1 MHIIVFGVGAI
12 GGFYGTKLSKY
23 FRETNSNIRLSF
35 VARGNTYNALK
46 HSGSKLICQ
55 KNTIGEMQD
64 TIIFEPKINVFKT
77 YAELEINPDE
87 QTIVLLCVKSKDTI
101 SASQDIKN
109 KLTANTVVLSIQ
121 NGVENEER
129 IASVIGSSS
138 VIGALTSVAA
148 ETLEPGI
155 YLQKGSYGLLIGEL
169 PGNEKLAWEEG
180 LRVNKIFDIFS
191 KADINIKISSNI
203 YHDLWSKLVWNAAF
217 NPASVYYEA
226 TVGQLL
232 SNPSIRK
239 EIIGI
244 MAETKK
250 IAELSGYK
258 LNEDVDSKH
267 LERTDV
273 PEWYDFRTSMLQD
286 FQQGKEIELDELL
299 GVIIR
304 SAKKY
309 NCSVPFAEALYEKLK
324 NKLSEKPFVLKMC

>member
-23 FRETNSNIRLSF
+23 LRESNSSTRLSF
-35 VARGNTYNALK
+35 VARGNTYNTLK

-64 TIIFEPKINVFKT
+64 TIILEPKINVFKH
-77 YAELEINPDE
+77 YSELEINPDE
-87 QTIVLLCVKSKDTI
+87 YTLVLLCVKSKDTI

-109 KLTANTVVLSIQ
+109 KFTSKTVVVSIQ

-129 IASVIGSSS
+129 IASVIGYEN
-138 VIGALTSVAA
+138 VIGALTNVAA

-169 PGNEKLAWEEG
+169 PGNENLCWGEH
-180 LRVNKIFDIFS
+180 LRAKEIFNIFS
-191 KADINIKISSNI
+191 FADINIKISSNI
-203 YHDLWSKLVWNAAF
+203 YYDLWSKLVWNAAF
-217 NPASVYYEA
+217 NPTSVYYEA
-226 TVGQLL
+226 TIGQLL
-232 SNPSIRK
+232 ADTNIRK
-239 EIIGI
+239 EIVGI
-244 MAETKK
+244 MAEVKK
-250 IAELSGYK
+250 TAELNGFK
-258 LNEDVDSKH
+258 LSDDVDRKH

-299 GVIIR
+299 GVVVR
-304 SAKKY
+304 SAQKHNY
-309 NCSVPFAEALYEKLK
+309 PVPFAQALYDKLK
-324 NKLSEKPFVLKMC
+324 NKLSLKVAS

>member
-12 GGFYGTKLSKY
+12 GGFYGTKLSK
-23 FRETNSNIRLSF
+23 FLRESNSSVRLSF
-35 VARGNTYNALK
+35 VARGNTYNALRL
-46 HSGSKLICQ
+46 SGSKLICQ
-55 KNTIGEMQD
+55 KSTIGEMQD
-64 TIIFEPKINVFKT
+64 TIIFEPQLNVFKS
-77 YAELEINPDE
+77 YDELEINPDE
-87 QTIVLLCVKSKDTI
+87 YTIVLLCVKSKDTI
-101 SASQDIKN
+101 SASLDIK
-109 KLTANTVVLSIQ
+109 KRLTSNTVVLSIQ

-129 IASVIGSSS
+129 IASVIGSRS

-169 PGNEKLAWEEG
+169 PGNEKVAWGEQ
-180 LRVNKIFDIFS
+180 LRVNEIYNLLLN
-191 KADINIKISSNI
+191 ADINVKVSSNI

-217 NPASVYYEA
+217 NPASVFYEA

-232 SNPSIRK
+232 AKPSIRK
-239 EIIGI
+239 EIVGI

-250 IAELSGYK
+250 IAELSGFK
-258 LNEDVDSKH
+258 LNDDVDRKH

-299 GVIIR
+299 GVVIN
-304 SAKKY
+304 SAHKY
-309 NCSVPFAEALYEKLK
+309 NYPVPFARELYGKLK
-324 NKLSEKPFVLKMC
+324 NKLSPSLLS